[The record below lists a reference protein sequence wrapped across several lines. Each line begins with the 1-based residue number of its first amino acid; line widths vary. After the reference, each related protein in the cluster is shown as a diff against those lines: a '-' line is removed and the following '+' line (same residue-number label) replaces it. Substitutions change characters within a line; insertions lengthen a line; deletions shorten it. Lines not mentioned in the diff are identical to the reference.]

1 MHMTRLIS
9 AIILL
14 AVIVPLRLFA
24 ANEGKVSFKWDTEV
38 HDFGAFNED
47 VGKVTCY
54 FKGINLGPDTA
65 SIVYINASCG
75 CTQPTS
81 DKKVIAPG
89 DSITLTV
96 VYDPAGRPGAFDK
109 KISIGTIPGY
119 HANFHIK
126 GTVISSTR
134 RMLATYPY
142 EVGKEY
148 RISDKTVSFGNTR
161 EDRSV
166 TATLRG
172 INTTASNIIPTVTRV
187 PAFVTAA
194 VSPDTVGPGEKFVI
208 SLVADGPQIGQLGI
222 TVDTMTVS
230 SAAHPEISQDIP
242 LTILL
247 FEEFPPM
254 TADDVDNAAY
264 LTIPDAKVDF
274 GTDIDPESR
283 KAIKRKVRMINEGLQ
298 PLIIR
303 RAYSMTPGIIVK
315 TPEKPIAPG
324 KDIEL
329 EISLIPA
336 DLPAGTTDLRA
347 RVSVISNT
355 PLNTTLEINING
367 QLRSR

>member
-1 MHMTRLIS
+1 MTVLS
-9 AIILL
+9 AS
-14 AVIVPLRLFA
+14 AD
-24 ANEGKVSFKWDTEV
+24 NDGKVSFKWDSDV

-47 VGKVTCY
+47 VGKVTCH

-65 SIVYINASCG
+65 SVIYLNASCG
-75 CTQPTS
+75 CTQPVA

-89 DSITLTV
+89 DSIILTV
-96 VYDPAGRPGAFDK
+96 VYDPAGRPGVFDK
-109 KISIGTIPGY
+109 KITLGTIPSY
-119 HANFHIK
+119 HANLHIK
-126 GTVISSTR
+126 GNVISSTR

-142 EVGKEY
+142 EIADAY
-148 RISDKTVSFGNTR
+148 RLSENRISFGNTR
-161 EDRSV
+161 EDRTV
-166 TATLRG
+166 TTTIRG
-172 INTTASNIIPTVTRV
+172 INNSASEVVPTVTRV
-187 PAFVTAA
+187 PDFVSAT
-194 VSPDTVGPGEKFVI
+194 VSPDTVEPGGKFVI
-208 SLVADGPQIGQLGI
+208 SLVADGPKVGQLGI
-222 TVDTMTVS
+222 TMDTITVS
-230 SAAHPEISQDIP
+230 SANHPDIKQDIP

-247 FEEFPPM
+247 FEEFPPL
-254 TADDVDNAAY
+254 TADDVDQAAY

-274 GTDIDPESR
+274 GTDIDPTSR

-303 RAYSMTPGIIVK
+303 RAYTITPGIIVK

-347 RVSVISNT
+347 SVSVISNT
-355 PLNTTLEINING
+355 PLNTTLNISITG